1 MSALDNPATPAR
13 GGFKRVL
20 NSLDMTLFTVCAIL
34 VIDTL
39 AASAKVGVSSLSW
52 WVITFVFFFVPY
64 GLIVAELGAAYPG
77 EGGIQKWIRRAYGD
91 KWAGRTVWY
100 YWVNVALWMP
110 SVYILF
116 AGMFAQLFAP
126 EMSLWA
132 KIAIGVVMTWIT
144 VGVGI
149 ASLAT
154 SKWVP
159 NVGAVVKAGIML
171 LMGVAGIWA
180 AFTHG
185 VANEINLSTVLPS
198 WDVGLAFLPV
208 VVYNFLGFELMSG
221 AGEEMENPAR
231 DVPVAIVT
239 AGAAIV
245 VFYLLATFGILAALP
260 VSEIGLIEGVLDT
273 VGKLLGDSELAKT
286 VTMIVGLGALY
297 TFFANMV
304 TWTLGANRT
313 AQAAAA
319 DGELPAVFASLHKT
333 YKTPVGAFLWT
344 GAVSTVVIVLYGF
357 MAANAEDL
365 FWSLFAFSSIV
376 FLLPYLLVFPAF
388 LKLRR
393 TDADT
398 PRPYR
403 VPGNRAA
410 IVAMASICF
419 LFAFQAII
427 FFVWVPGE
435 GIDWSTAGP
444 IVGGVVLTVIIGEII
459 LALQGRHRKA

>member
-1 MSALDNPATPAR
+1 MTVINSPVAQG

-77 EGGIQKWIRRAYGD
+77 EGGIQQWIRRAYGD
-91 KWAGRTVWY
+91 TWAGRTVWY

-116 AGMFAQLFAP
+116 AGMVSQLFAP
-126 EMSLWA
+126 DMGLWE

-149 ASLAT
+149 ASLAN

-185 VANEINLSTVLPS
+185 VANEITLSTLMPS
-198 WDVGLAFLPV
+198 WNVGLAFLPV

-231 DVPVAIVT
+231 DVPIAIVT
-239 AGAAIV
+239 AGIAIV
-245 VFYLLATFGILAALP
+245 AFYLLATFGIIAALP
-260 VSEIGLIEGVLDT
+260 VDQIGLINGVLDT
-273 VGKLLGDSELAKT
+273 VGKLLGESELAKT

-319 DGELPAVFASLHKT
+319 DGELPAVFASLHPT
-333 YKTPVGAFLWT
+333 YKTPIGAFLLT
-344 GAVSTVVIVLYGF
+344 GVVSTIVIVLYGL
-357 MAANAEDL
+357 MAGTAEDL

-393 TDADT
+393 VDTDVA
-398 PRPYR
+398 RPYR
-403 VPGNRAA
+403 VPGNRGVL
-410 IVAMASICF
+410 VAMASICF
-419 LFAFQAII
+419 FFAAQAII

-435 GIDWSTAGP
+435 PIDWTKAGP
-444 IVGGVVLTVIIGEII
+444 IVGGVVLTIVIGEVI
-459 LALQGRHRKA
+459 LLLQGRHKKA

>member
-1 MSALDNPATPAR
+1 MTVVSNQPAQGR

-20 NSLDMTLFTVCAIL
+20 NALDMTLFTVCAIL

-77 EGGIQKWIRRAYGD
+77 EGGIQQWIRRAYGD

-116 AGMFAQLFAP
+116 AGMFSQLFAP
-126 EMSLWA
+126 ELGLWP
-132 KIAIGVVMTWIT
+132 KIGIGVVMTWIT

-149 ASLAT
+149 ASLGT

-159 NVGAVVKAGIML
+159 NIGAVVKATIML
-171 LMGVAGIWA
+171 VMGIGGIWA
-180 AFTHG
+180 ATTKGF
-185 VANEINLSTVLPS
+185 ANEISLATLTPS

-221 AGEEMENPAR
+221 AGEEMKNPAR
-231 DVPVAIVT
+231 DVPVAIVV
-239 AGAAIV
+239 AGLAIV
-245 VFYLLATFGILAALP
+245 TFYLLATFGILVALP
-260 VSEIGLIEGVLDT
+260 VDQIGLIAGVLDT
-273 VGKLLGDSELAKT
+273 VSKLFGDSELAKT
-286 VTMIVGLGALY
+286 ATLIVGIGALY

-304 TWTLGANRT
+304 TWTMGANRT
-313 AQAAAA
+313 AQAAAV

-333 YKTPVGAFLWT
+333 YNTPIGAFLLT
-344 GAVSTVVIVLYGF
+344 GLVSTVVIVLYGF
-357 MAANAEDL
+357 MASTAEDL

-388 LKLRR
+388 LKLRKI
-393 TDADT
+393 DAALA
-398 PRPYR
+398 RPYR
-403 VPGNRAA
+403 VPGSPAVLA
-410 IVAMASICF
+410 LVVLICLVF
-419 LFAFQAII
+419 IAQAIL

-435 GIDWSTAGP
+435 PIDWSKAGP
-444 IVGGVVLTVIIGEII
+444 IVGGVVLTLIVGEII
-459 LALQGRHRKA
+459 LALQSRRGA

>member
-1 MSALDNPATPAR
+1 MTVINTPATAGR

-20 NSLDMTLFTVCAIL
+20 NALDMTLFTVCAIL

-39 AASAKVGVSSLSW
+39 AASAKVGISSLTW
-52 WVITFVFFFVPY
+52 WVITFFFFFVPY

-77 EGGIQKWIRRAYGD
+77 EGGIQQWIRRAYGD
-91 KWAGRTVWY
+91 RWAGRAGWY

-116 AGMFAQLFAP
+116 AGMAAQLFAP
-126 EMSLWA
+126 EMGLWT
-132 KIAIGVVMTWIT
+132 KIAIGIVMTWIT

-159 NVGAVVKAGIML
+159 NVGAVVKAAIML
-171 LMGVAGIWA
+171 LMGVAGIWV
-180 AFTHG
+180 AFTRG
-185 VANEINLSTVLPS
+185 MANDITFASLTPS

-221 AGEEMENPAR
+221 AGEEMQNPAR
-231 DVPVAIVT
+231 DVPVAIII
-239 AGAAIV
+239 AGLAIV
-245 VFYLLATFGILAALP
+245 TFYLLATFGILAALP
-260 VSEIGLIEGVLDT
+260 VDQIGLIEGVLDT
-273 VGKLLGDSELAKT
+273 VGKLLGDSELAKA

-319 DGELPAVFASLHKT
+319 DGELPAVFASLHPT
-333 YKTPVGAFLWT
+333 YNTPVGAFLLT
-344 GAVSTVVIVLYGF
+344 GLVSTVVIVLYGL
-357 MAANAEDL
+357 MAGTAEDL

-376 FLLPYLLVFPAF
+376 FLLPYLLVFVAF

-393 TDADT
+393 VDVDV

-403 VPGNRAA
+403 VPGNRAV
-410 IVAMASICF
+410 IVILASLCF
-419 LFAFQAII
+419 FFVAQAII

-435 GIDWSTAGP
+435 GIDWKTAGP
-444 IVGGVVLTVIIGEII
+444 IIGGVVLTALLGEVI
-459 LALQGRHRKA
+459 LAIQGRKSA

>member
-1 MSALDNPATPAR
+1 MTVLNNPVTQTR

-20 NSLDMTLFTVCAIL
+20 NAFDMTLFTVCAIL

-39 AASAKVGVSSLSW
+39 AASAKVGVSSISW
-52 WVITFVFFFVPY
+52 WIITFVFFFVPY

-77 EGGIQKWIRRAYGD
+77 EGGIQQWIRRAFGD

-126 EMSLWA
+126 EMGLWA
-132 KIAIGVVMTWIT
+132 KIGIGVVMTWIT

-149 ASLAT
+149 ASLAN

-159 NVGAVVKAGIML
+159 NVGAVVKAAIML
-171 LMGVAGIWA
+171 IMGIGGIWVA
-180 AFTHG
+180 STRGF
-185 VANEINLSTVLPS
+185 ANEITLSTLTPG

-221 AGEEMENPAR
+221 AGAEMKNPAR
-231 DVPVAIVT
+231 DVPVAIVV
-239 AGAAIV
+239 AGLAIV
-245 VFYLLATFGILAALP
+245 AFYLLATFGILVALP
-260 VSEIGLIEGVLDT
+260 VEQIGLIEGVLDT
-273 VGKLLGDSELAKT
+273 VSKLLGESEFAKIA
-286 VTMIVGLGALY
+286 TMVIGIGALY

-313 AQAAAA
+313 AQAAAT
-319 DGELPAVFASLHKT
+319 DGELPAVFATLHPT
-333 YKTPVGAFLWT
+333 YQTPLGAFLWT
-344 GAVSTVVIVLYGF
+344 GIVSTVVIVLYGF
-357 MAANAEDL
+357 MASTAEDL

-388 LKLRR
+388 LRLRSK
-393 TDADT
+393 DGGT

-403 VPGNRAA
+403 VPGGTGFLTLVAA
-410 IVAMASICF
+410 ICLIFIA
-419 LFAFQAII
+419 QAIL

-435 GIDWSTAGP
+435 PVDWATVGP
-444 IVGGVVLTVIIGEII
+444 IAGGVVLIIIIGEII
-459 LALQGRHRKA
+459 LALQGRHRA

>member
-1 MSALDNPATPAR
+1 MIALNEPVPQSR
-13 GGFKRVL
+13 GFKRVL
-20 NSLDMTLFTVCAIL
+20 NQLDMTLFTVCAIL

-39 AASAKVGVSSLSW
+39 AASAKVGVSSLAW

-64 GLIVAELGAAYPG
+64 GLIVAELGAAYPS
-77 EGGIQKWIRRAYGD
+77 EGGIQQWIRRAYGD

-126 EMSLWA
+126 EMSLWV
-132 KIAIGVVMTWIT
+132 KIALGVLLTWIT

-149 ASLAT
+149 ASLAN

-159 NVGAVVKAGIML
+159 NIGAVVKAAIML
-171 LMGVAGIWA
+171 IMGVAGIWIA
-180 AFTHG
+180 STRGF
-185 VANEINLSTVLPS
+185 ANEMTLSTLTPG

-231 DVPVAIVT
+231 DVPI
-239 AGAAIV
+239 AIV
-245 VFYLLATFGILAALP
+245 VAGLAIVGFYLLATFGILVALP
-260 VSEIGLIEGVLDT
+260 VNEIGLISGVLDT
-273 VGKLLGDSELAKT
+273 VSRLLGESELAKT
-286 VTMIVGLGALY
+286 ATVLIGIGALY

-319 DGELPAVFASLHKT
+319 DGELPAVLASLHPT
-333 YKTPVGAFLWT
+333 YQTPVGAFLWT
-344 GAVSTVVIVLYGF
+344 GIVSTVVIVLYGF
-357 MAANAEDL
+357 MAASAEDL
-365 FWSLFAFSSIV
+365 FWSLFAFSSII

-388 LKLRR
+388 LRLRR
-393 TDADT
+393 IDAGT
-398 PRPYR
+398 ARPYR
-403 VPGNRAA
+403 VPGGMTTLTLIAA
-410 IVAMASICF
+410 ICV
-419 LFAFQAII
+419 LFILQAIL

-435 GIDWSTAGP
+435 PVDWSTAGP
-444 IVGGVVLTVIIGEII
+444 VLGGVVLTVLIGEII
-459 LALQGRHRKA
+459 LALQTRRKGA

>member
-1 MSALDNPATPAR
+1 MIALNEPVPQSR
-13 GGFKRVL
+13 GFKRVL
-20 NSLDMTLFTVCAIL
+20 NQLDMTLFTVCAIL

-39 AASAKVGVSSLSW
+39 AASAKVGVSSLAW
-52 WVITFVFFFVPY
+52 WIITFVFFFVPY

-77 EGGIQKWIRRAYGD
+77 EGGIQQWIRRAYGD

-126 EMSLWA
+126 EMSLWV
-132 KIAIGVVMTWIT
+132 KIALGVLMTWIT

-149 ASLAT
+149 ASLAN

-159 NVGAVVKAGIML
+159 NIGAVVKAAIML
-171 LMGVAGIWA
+171 IMGVAGIWIA
-180 AFTHG
+180 STRGF
-185 VANEINLSTVLPS
+185 ANEMTLSTLTPG

-231 DVPVAIVT
+231 DVPI
-239 AGAAIV
+239 AIV
-245 VFYLLATFGILAALP
+245 VAGLAIVGFYLLATFGILVALP
-260 VSEIGLIEGVLDT
+260 VNEIGLISGVIDT
-273 VGKLLGDSELAKT
+273 VARLLGESQLAKT
-286 VTMIVGLGALY
+286 ATVLIGIGALY

-319 DGELPAVFASLHKT
+319 DGELPAVFASLHPT
-333 YKTPVGAFLWT
+333 YQTPVGAFLWT
-344 GAVSTVVIVLYGF
+344 GIVSTVVIVLYGF

-388 LKLRR
+388 LRLRR
-393 TDADT
+393 IDAGT
-398 PRPYR
+398 SRPYR
-403 VPGNRAA
+403 VPGGMGALTLIA
-410 IVAMASICF
+410 TICV
-419 LFAFQAII
+419 LFILQAIL

-435 GIDWSTAGP
+435 PVDWSTAGP
-444 IVGGVVLTVIIGEII
+444 ILGGVVLTVLVGEVI
-459 LALQGRHRKA
+459 LALQTRRKGA